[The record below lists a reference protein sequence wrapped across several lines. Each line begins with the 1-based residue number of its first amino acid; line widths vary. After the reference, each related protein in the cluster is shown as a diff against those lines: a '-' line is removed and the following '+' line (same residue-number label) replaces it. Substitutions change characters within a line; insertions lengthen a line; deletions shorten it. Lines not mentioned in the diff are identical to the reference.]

1 MGDHF
6 FEWSPIRLY
15 GDDDLL
21 RGMVFVD
28 HMNFDIALR
37 NLYSDCGQTPKLDY
51 STLFKGIVGLLPNV
65 DYLKTFIFA
74 PTPDDFL
81 MKDSRLSGYY
91 KWVQGFKS
99 SKYLD
104 VIDGR
109 YISRPVD
116 PAQPMDI
123 CDHKSYYKV
132 EKGTDINLAVH
143 ALTKAHF
150 NAYDIAF
157 VMSADTDYL
166 TVYQQLKNM
175 GKLVV
180 VVIVKGQN
188 IGKIRPEVDDFLIL
202 DKSFFNAHIRKSKPP
217 V

>member
-1 MGDHF
+1 MF
-6 FEWSPIRLY
+6 YEWSPIRLY

-37 NLYSDCGQTPKLDY
+37 NLYLPDERTPKLDY
-51 STLFKGIVGLLPNV
+51 NTLFKGVVQQIPNV

-74 PTPDDFL
+74 PTPDSFL
-81 MKDSRLSGYY
+81 MEDYTLKNYY
-91 KWVQGFKS
+91 KWIQGFKT
-99 SKYLD
+99 SKYID

-109 YISRPVD
+109 YIARPVD
-116 PAQPMDI
+116 PSTAMDI
-123 CDHKSYYKV
+123 SDHKTYYKV

-175 GKLVV
+175 GKIVV
-180 VVIVKGQN
+180 VVSVQGQN
-188 IGKIRPEVDDFLIL
+188 IGKIRSEVDDSIIL
-202 DKSFFNAHIRKSKPP
+202 NKPFFSLHLRKE
-217 V
+217 

>member
-1 MGDHF
+1 
-6 FEWSPIRLY
+6 
-15 GDDDLL
+15 
-21 RGMVFVD
+21 MVFVD

-37 NLYSDCGQTPKLDY
+37 NLYYPDERTPKLDY
-51 STLFKGIVGLLPNV
+51 NTLFKDVVRQIPDV

-81 MKDSRLSGYY
+81 MTDERLSGYY

-99 SKYLD
+99 AKYID

-109 YISRPVD
+109 YIARPVD
-116 PAQPMDI
+116 SSIPMNI
-123 CDHKSYYKV
+123 ADHRTYYKV

-150 NAYDIAF
+150 DAYDVAF

-180 VVIVKGQN
+180 VVIVRGQN
-188 IGKIRPEVDDFLIL
+188 IGKLRPEVDDFLIL
-202 DKSFFNAHIRKSKPP
+202 DKPFFNEHIRR
-217 V
+217 

>member
-1 MGDHF
+1 M
-6 FEWSPIRLY
+6 
-15 GDDDLL
+15 L

-28 HMNFDIALR
+28 HMNFDNALR
-37 NLYSDCGQTPKLDY
+37 NLYYPDERTPKLDY
-51 STLFKGIVGLLPNV
+51 NTLFKDVVRQIPDV

-81 MKDSRLSGYY
+81 MTDERLSGYY

-99 SKYLD
+99 AKYID

-109 YISRPVD
+109 YIARPVD
-116 PAQPMDI
+116 SSIPMNI
-123 CDHKSYYKV
+123 ADHRTYYKV

-150 NAYDIAF
+150 DAYDVAF

-180 VVIVKGQN
+180 VVIVRGQN
-188 IGKIRPEVDDFLIL
+188 IGKLRPEVDDFLIL
-202 DKSFFNAHIRKSKPP
+202 DKPFFNEHIRR
-217 V
+217 

>member
-1 MGDHF
+1 MCVV
-6 FEWSPIRLY
+6 
-15 GDDDLL
+15 L

-37 NLYSDCGQTPKLDY
+37 HLYADEKAPKLDY
-51 STLFKGIVGLLPNV
+51 NTLFNGIVNTIPGI

-74 PTPDDFL
+74 PTPDTFL
-81 MKDSRLSGYY
+81 MSDPSLNSYY
-91 KWVQGFKS
+91 KWIQGFKS
-99 SKYLD
+99 SKYID

-109 YISRPVD
+109 YIARPVD
-116 PAQPMDI
+116 PEVQMSIEDR
-123 CDHKSYYKV
+123 KTYYKV

-150 NAYDIAF
+150 NAYDVAF
-157 VMSADTDYL
+157 IMSADTDYL

-188 IGKIRPEVDDFLIL
+188 IGKIRPEVDDFIIL
-202 DKSFFNAHIRKSKPP
+202 GRDFFEQHLR

>member
-1 MGDHF
+1 M
-6 FEWSPIRLY
+6 
-15 GDDDLL
+15 L

-37 NLYSDCGQTPKLDY
+37 HLYAEERTPKLDY
-51 STLFKGIVGLLPNV
+51 NTLFKGVVGLLPGI
-65 DYLKTFIFA
+65 DFLKTFIFA
-74 PTPDDFL
+74 PTPDEFL
-81 MKDSRLSGYY
+81 MTDPNLNGYY
-91 KWVQGFKS
+91 KWIQGFKS
-99 SKYLD
+99 SKYID

-109 YISRPVD
+109 YIARQVD
-116 PAQPMDI
+116 QDTQMNIA
-123 CDHKSYYKV
+123 DHKTYYKV

-150 NAYDIAF
+150 NAYDVAF

-175 GKLVV
+175 GKIVV

-188 IGKIRPEVDDFLIL
+188 IGKIRPEVDDFIVL
-202 DKSFFNAHIRKSKPP
+202 DKPFFEQHLR
-217 V
+217 